1 VPPVALAM
9 MGLPSLVTP
18 IVGLVRGSLAVLANG

>member
-9 MGLPSLVTP
+9 MGLPSLVTTT
-18 IVGLVRGSLAVLANG
+18 VGLVRGSLTVLANG